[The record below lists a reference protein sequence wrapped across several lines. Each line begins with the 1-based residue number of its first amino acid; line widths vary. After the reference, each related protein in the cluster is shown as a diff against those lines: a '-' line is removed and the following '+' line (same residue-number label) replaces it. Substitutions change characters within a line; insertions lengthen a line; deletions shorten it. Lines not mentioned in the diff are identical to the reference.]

1 LLPTPPHG
9 DAVSVSFG
17 PESVYPTGTST
28 PLTGY
33 PLGRTS
39 AAILAAFVA
48 VEVAVLPGF
57 ILSQEIV

>member
-39 AAILAAFVA
+39 AAIFAAPVSLTEA
-48 VEVAVLPGF
+48 ARACP
-57 ILSQEIV
+57 